1 MLFELDYA
9 GQELCSHAYCV
20 KEKYLGCFVVVTL
33 CPYSAVF
40 IQWSCPYSAQNLQC
54 SMEPQRREGSQ
65 IICDMAISNHGVKFT
80 ILTNDKYVAARIR
93 DIQ

>member
-40 IQWSCPYSAQNLQC
+40 HTVELSILC
-54 SMEPQRREGSQ
+54 SELTVLYGTSKERREPNY
-65 IICDMAISNHGVKFT
+65 M
-80 ILTNDKYVAARIR
+80 
-93 DIQ
+93 